1 MEHFELIQEMVLLE
15 KLTAQER
22 LKHAKRRRQ
31 QQLSN
36 WIRRESAAGNSTAI
50 SLPMTNGTMPSLS
63 NNTTMNS
70 IRRKTFLVQ
79 FPENIVLLE
88 GKKILFLFFFPL
100 HFLILLDKQFF

>member
-36 WIRRESAAGNSTAI
+36 WIRREVAIGNSTTI
-50 SLPMTNGTMPSLS
+50 SSPMAPLS
-63 NNTTMNS
+63 NNIAMNS
-70 IRRKTFLVQ
+70 IRKKTSLVQ

-88 GKKILFLFFFPL
+88 GKENLFLFF
-100 HFLILLDKQFF
+100 